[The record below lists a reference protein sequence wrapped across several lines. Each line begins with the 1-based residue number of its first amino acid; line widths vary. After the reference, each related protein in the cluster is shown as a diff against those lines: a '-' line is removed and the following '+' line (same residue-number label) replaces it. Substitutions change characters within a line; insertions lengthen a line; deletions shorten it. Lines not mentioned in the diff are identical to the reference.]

1 MTEQTPT
8 RRPRKMAR
16 EPQADAPNTN
26 APAIK
31 SSTTKTQTKASVV
44 EALLLKD
51 CGTSLADLCQ
61 ATNWLPHTC
70 RAFLTGLRKK
80 GRALHRTKRDD
91 GTTIYQLAP
100 IEAAA

>member
-1 MTEQTPT
+1 MTEQTT
-8 RRPRKMAR
+8 ARRPRKMAR
-16 EPQADAPNTN
+16 DPQADAPGPE
-26 APAIK
+26 APA
-31 SSTTKTQTKASVV
+31 TKAATARTHTKASLV

-51 CGTSLADLCQ
+51 GGVSLADLCQ

-80 GRALHRTKRDD
+80 GRVLVRGKRDD

-100 IEAAA
+100 TKVAS